1 MDVKAVIT
9 LMDTLTDPSS
19 AEGTARRA
27 GEVERMDVCVAEVVG
42 GGEGRA
48 KLRRLKWAKMG

>member
-9 LMDTLTDPSS
+9 LMDTLTHPSS

-27 GEVERMDVCVAEVVG
+27 EG
-42 GGEGRA
+42 GGGG
-48 KLRRLKWAKMG
+48 LRWAKGRVRRTEED